1 MIRLISPNSDSQVAV
16 SNEHRSP
23 FAYLVK
29 VITPALQA
37 LRAYWPAILLI
48 QGISLCLVLS
58 YYWISGTQAVF
69 GRIAELKVELGLTFA
84 AVTTVFSGGVFPELL
99 KRKFRPK
106 GSPSPSWGELGH
118 QFMMWAIVGVLVDC
132 FYTLQSMVFG
142 LGNDVTTLV
151 TKVLMDQFLFT
162 PFLCVPFITLWFL
175 AREVNYSISR
185 FRASLSLA
193 VVRDRV
199 LPIWATSLSFWPV
212 MLLIVYSLPAALQF
226 PLFLLGNSAFS
237 ILMIFIIR
245 HQPDQS
251 AAG

>member
-1 MIRLISPNSDSQVAV
+1 M
-16 SNEHRSP
+16 SNEHRTP
-23 FAYLVK
+23 LAYLVK
-29 VITPALQA
+29 VITPTLQA

-58 YYWISGTQAVF
+58 YYWIPSTQAVF
-69 GRIAELKVELGLTFA
+69 GRIAELKVELGITFA
-84 AVTTVFSGGVFPELL
+84 AVTTAFSGCVFPELL

-106 GSPSPSWGELGH
+106 GSPAPSFGELVH
-118 QFMMWAIVGVLVDC
+118 QFMMWAIVGMLVDR

-142 LGNDVTTLV
+142 HGNDVTTLV
-151 TKVLMDQFLFT
+151 IKVVMDQLVFT
-162 PFLCVPFITLWFL
+162 PLLCVPFITLWFL
-175 AREVNYSISR
+175 VRETNYSPSR
-185 FRASLSLA
+185 FCASVSLP
-193 VVRDRV
+193 VLRDRV
-199 LPIWATSLSFWPV
+199 LPIWATSLSFWPI

>member
-1 MIRLISPNSDSQVAV
+1 MT
-16 SNEHRSP
+16 NERRTS
-23 FAYLVK
+23 FAYWAK
-29 VITPALQA
+29 VINPAWQG

-48 QGISLCLVLS
+48 QGMSLCLVLS

-69 GRIAELKVELGLTFA
+69 GRIAELKVELGITFA

-99 KRKFRPK
+99 KRKFGPK
-106 GSPSPSWGELGH
+106 GSPSLGDAELAH
-118 QFMMWAIVGVLVDC
+118 QFMMWAIVGVLVDR

-142 LGNDVTTLV
+142 DGNDVTTLV
-151 TKVLMDQFLFT
+151 VKVAMDQCLFT
-162 PFLCVPFITLWFL
+162 PFLCLPFITLWFL
-175 AREVNYSISR
+175 AREMNYSISR
-185 FRASLSLA
+185 FRASVSLP

-199 LPIWATSLSFWPV
+199 LPMWATSLSFWPV

-245 HQPDQS
+245 QQPELT
-251 AAG
+251 A